1 MRNKFALVLSVLLF
15 LLMLTFIQ
23 FGAFPNGVVPVNTGT
38 SSSPGIT
45 QSLFTTYLLPF
56 EIITFLLVAAMLGAM
71 YLGERGE
78 QNGSI

>member
-15 LLMLTFIQ
+15 LIMLSFIQ
-23 FGAFPNGVVPVNTGT
+23 FGVFPNGTIPVNTGT
-38 SSSPGIT
+38 PGSFGIT

-56 EIITFLLVAAMLGAM
+56 EVVTFLLVAAMLGAM

-78 QNGSI
+78 NK